1 MMGSMSIGEV
11 ARWAGVRPSTLRYY
25 EGVGLLPSPERA
37 NGRRRY
43 DGEVLRE
50 VLDRLAVVR
59 VAQQAGFTI
68 SEIRTL
74 LDGFSEDT
82 PPSERWRVL
91 AREKLMEVDALIGRA
106 LGMKDLLERGL
117 RCECLRLEECSLVGD
132 ERTNVGLG
140 GARIL
145 VACCCQ
151 GPPKFGDGHHH
162 VALPND
168 NRRHH

>member
-1 MMGSMSIGEV
+1 MMGSMNIGEV

-25 EGVGLLPSPERA
+25 EGVGLLPSPERT

-50 VLDRLAVVR
+50 VLDRLTIVR

-82 PPSERWRVL
+82 PPSARWRVL
-91 AREKLMEVDALIGRA
+91 AREKLTEVDALIERA

-132 ERTNVGLG
+132 ERPNVDLDK
-140 GARIL
+140 
-145 VACCCQ
+145 Q
-151 GPPKFGDGHHH
+151 E
-162 VALPND
+162 
-168 NRRHH
+168 

>member
-1 MMGSMSIGEV
+1 LGNMSIGEV
-11 ARWAGVRPSTLRYY
+11 AQRAGVRPSALRYY
-25 EGVGLLPSPERA
+25 ESIGVLPTPERE

-68 SEIRTL
+68 SEIRML

-91 AREKLMEVDALIGRA
+91 AREKLPEVEALVERA
-106 LGMKDLLERGL
+106 LGMKNLLERGL
-117 RCECLRLEECSLVGD
+117 RCECLRLEDCALIG
-132 ERTNVGLG
+132 R
-140 GARIL
+140 GASD
-145 VACCCQ
+145 A
-151 GPPKFGDGHHH
+151 
-162 VALPND
+162 AM
-168 NRRHH
+168 

>member
-1 MMGSMSIGEV
+1 MERMSIGEV
-11 ARWAGVRPSTLRYY
+11 ARSAGVRPSALRYY
-25 EGVGLLPSPERA
+25 EGVGLLPPPERE

-43 DGEVLRE
+43 DGELLRE

-82 PPSERWRVL
+82 PPSERWRPL
-91 AREKLMEVDALIGRA
+91 AEEKLPEVEALVERA

-117 RCECLRLEECSLVGD
+117 RCECLRLEECSLVG
-132 ERTNVGLG
+132 N
-140 GARIL
+140 GA
-145 VACCCQ
+145 
-151 GPPKFGDGHHH
+151 PE
-162 VALPND
+162 ALT
-168 NRRHH
+168 

>member
-1 MMGSMSIGEV
+1 VESMSIGEV
-11 ARWAGVRPSTLRYY
+11 AQRASVRPSALRYY
-25 EGVGLLPSPERA
+25 EGVGLLPPPERA

-82 PPSERWRVL
+82 PPSERWRLL
-91 AREKLMEVDALIGRA
+91 AEEKLPEVEKLVERA
-106 LGMKDLLERGL
+106 LDMKRLLERGM
-117 RCECLRLEECSLVGD
+117 RCECLRFQDCALICREVADSL
-132 ERTNVGLG
+132 
-140 GARIL
+140 A
-145 VACCCQ
+145 
-151 GPPKFGDGHHH
+151 K
-162 VALPND
+162 
-168 NRRHH
+168 

>member
-1 MMGSMSIGEV
+1 MESMSIGEV
-11 ARWAGVRPSTLRYY
+11 ARSAGVRPSALRYY
-25 EGVGLLPSPERA
+25 EGVGLLPPPERE

-74 LDGFSEDT
+74 LNGYSEDT
-82 PPSERWRVL
+82 PPSERWRLL
-91 AREKLMEVDALIGRA
+91 AEEKLPEVEALVERA

-117 RCECLRLEECSLVGD
+117 RCECLSLEDC
-132 ERTNVGLG
+132 
-140 GARIL
+140 
-145 VACCCQ
+145 
-151 GPPKFGDGHHH
+151 
-162 VALPND
+162 ALI
-168 NRRHH
+168 RQ

>member
-1 MMGSMSIGEV
+1 VESMSIGQV
-11 ARWAGVRPSTLRYY
+11 ASRAGVRPSALRYY
-25 EGVGLLPSPERA
+25 ESVGLLPPPERK

-68 SEIRTL
+68 SEIRML
-74 LDGFSEDT
+74 LDGFAEDT

-91 AREKLMEVDALIGRA
+91 AQAKLPEVEALVERA

-117 RCECLRLEECSLVGD
+117 RCECLRLEECTLVGKGTPD
-132 ERTNVGLG
+132 
-140 GARIL
+140 
-145 VACCCQ
+145 
-151 GPPKFGDGHHH
+151 
-162 VALPND
+162 ALAY
-168 NRRHH
+168 

>member
-1 MMGSMSIGEV
+1 MVESMSIGQV
-11 ARWAGVRPSTLRYY
+11 ASRAGVRPSTLRYY
-25 EGVGLLPSPERA
+25 ESVGLLPPPERK

-68 SEIRTL
+68 SEIRML
-74 LDGFSEDT
+74 LDGFAEDT

-91 AREKLMEVDALIGRA
+91 AQAKLPEVEALVERA

-117 RCECLRLEECSLVGD
+117 RCECLRLEECALVD
-132 ERTNVGLG
+132 
-140 GARIL
+140 
-145 VACCCQ
+145 
-151 GPPKFGDGHHH
+151 
-162 VALPND
+162 
-168 NRRHH
+168 

>member
-1 MMGSMSIGEV
+1 
-11 ARWAGVRPSTLRYY
+11 LRYY
-25 EGVGLLPSPERA
+25 ESIGVLPTPERE

-68 SEIRTL
+68 SEIRML

-91 AREKLMEVDALIGRA
+91 AREKLPEVEALVERA
-106 LGMKDLLERGL
+106 LGMKNLLERGL
-117 RCECLRLEECSLVGD
+117 RCECLRLEDC
-132 ERTNVGLG
+132 
-140 GARIL
+140 
-145 VACCCQ
+145 
-151 GPPKFGDGHHH
+151 
-162 VALPND
+162 ALIGRGTADAPM
-168 NRRHH
+168 

>member
-1 MMGSMSIGEV
+1 MGSMNIGEV

-25 EGVGLLPSPERA
+25 EGVGLLPSPERT

-50 VLDRLAVVR
+50 VLDRLTIVR

-82 PPSERWRVL
+82 PPSERWRIL
-91 AREKLMEVDALIGRA
+91 AREKLTEVDALIERA

-132 ERTNVGLG
+132 ERPNVGLDT
-140 GARIL
+140 
-145 VACCCQ
+145 Q
-151 GPPKFGDGHHH
+151 E
-162 VALPND
+162 
-168 NRRHH
+168 

>member
-1 MMGSMSIGEV
+1 MVESVGIGAV
-11 ARWAGVRPSTLRYY
+11 AVRAGVRPSALRYY
-25 EGVGLLPSPERA
+25 ERIGLLPAPGRE

-74 LDGFSEDT
+74 LDGFSEGT

-91 AREKLMEVDALIGRA
+91 ARDKLPEVEALVGRA
-106 LGMKDLLERGL
+106 LGMKDILERGL
-117 RCECLRLEECSLVGD
+117 RCECLSLEECALVG
-132 ERTNVGLG
+132 
-140 GARIL
+140 
-145 VACCCQ
+145 
-151 GPPKFGDGHHH
+151 
-162 VALPND
+162 
-168 NRRHH
+168 

>member
-1 MMGSMSIGEV
+1 MGSMNIGEV

-25 EGVGLLPSPERA
+25 EGVGLLPSPERT

-91 AREKLMEVDALIGRA
+91 AREKLTEVDALIERA

-132 ERTNVGLG
+132 ERPNVGLDT
-140 GARIL
+140 
-145 VACCCQ
+145 Q
-151 GPPKFGDGHHH
+151 E
-162 VALPND
+162 
-168 NRRHH
+168 

>member
-1 MMGSMSIGEV
+1 MGGMSIGEV
-11 ARWAGVRPSTLRYY
+11 AQRVGVRPSALRYY
-25 EGVGLLPSPERA
+25 EDVGLLPAPERT

-68 SEIRTL
+68 SEIGTL
-74 LDGFSEDT
+74 LDGFAEDI

-91 AREKLMEVDALIGRA
+91 AREKLTEVDALIERA

-117 RCECLRLEECSLVGD
+117 RCECLSLEDCALV
-132 ERTNVGLG
+132 R
-140 GARIL
+140 
-145 VACCCQ
+145 Q
-151 GPPKFGDGHHH
+151 
-162 VALPND
+162 
-168 NRRHH
+168 